1 MKEQL
6 LQDQPIK
13 EVSRFP
19 LTGKEEKEL
28 HKLLEKIAQQW
39 SHFTCDLGYGRLELY
54 AIMPPSEY
62 YKSIE

>member
-1 MKEQL
+1 MTEL
-6 LQDQPIK
+6 PIQ
-13 EVSRFP
+13 EDSRFP

-28 HKLLEKIAQQW
+28 YKLLEKIAQQW